1 MSDGTTGRRPC
12 PALAAIGELAST
24 VSNSTLVNTLQAA
37 SSSERPNFF
46 KGRRKWLEGSRF
58 GPYPKGT
65 SRYSPQTRAG
75 PQTVLNRRLP
85 GTFQRVLGLSARYPN
100 Q

>member
-12 PALAAIGELAST
+12 TALAAIGELTST

-46 KGRRKWLEGSRF
+46 KEGDLHRRSCFLGRRGS
-58 GPYPKGT
+58 
-65 SRYSPQTRAG
+65 
-75 PQTVLNRRLP
+75 
-85 GTFQRVLGLSARYPN
+85 
-100 Q
+100 